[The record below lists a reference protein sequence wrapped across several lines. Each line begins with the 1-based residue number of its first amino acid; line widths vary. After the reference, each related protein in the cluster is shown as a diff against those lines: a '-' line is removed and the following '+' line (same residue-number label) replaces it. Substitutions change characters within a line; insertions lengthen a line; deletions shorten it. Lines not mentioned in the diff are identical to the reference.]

1 MRLRCSQN
9 YQASV
14 APFAYLIIVAL
25 TKRMSIRGALI
36 GLGLWLVVQFAAGFV
51 VSWDAQV
58 GDAAITLGVFMGMIL
73 SFALFQLHGSF
84 RSSAH

>member
-1 MRLRCSQN
+1 M
-9 YQASV
+9 
-14 APFAYLIIVAL
+14 IIVAL